1 MGPANTS
8 FQTESGELISRL
20 PGEGA
25 LTDLGQLRGGGEFL
39 APADA
44 GLAHSRELGQG
55 PLLQGTVGGGGR
67 VAGDEALEIKHL
79 APIYRPFAFQHCFT
93 DVV

>member
-1 MGPANTS
+1 MFKRHQQS
-8 FQTESGELISRL
+8 
-20 PGEGA
+20 A
-25 LTDLGQLRGGGEFL
+25 LTDLGQLRGSGEVL
-39 APADA
+39 AAADA
-44 GLAHSRELGQG
+44 RLAHHGELGQA
-55 PLLQGTVGGGGR
+55 PLLQGAVGSGGR